1 MTTKNKRAQP
11 PAEAQPPTDQVA
23 LLRTIATDKRKIKD
37 LNAARGRL
45 DTAIKAIR
53 VRITENETAV
63 YQPYEP
69 TESQP
74 TEEMFRQLE
83 LF

>member
-1 MTTKNKRAQP
+1 MTARSKKAQP
-11 PAEAQPPTDQVA
+11 SIEVQPTPEQTD
-23 LLRTIATDKRKIKD
+23 LLRTIATDKHRIKE
-37 LNAARGRL
+37 LNEARSRISR
-45 DTAIKAIR
+45 AIKA
-53 VRITENETAV
+53 VKAKITENETAV

>member
-1 MTTKNKRAQP
+1 MTANRKQPQP
-11 PAEAQPPTDQVA
+11 PEVQPPPPEHID
-23 LLRTIATDKRKIKD
+23 LLRAIATDKRKIRD
-37 LNAARGRL
+37 LNAARSRI

-53 VRITENETAV
+53 VKITENETAV

>member
-1 MTTKNKRAQP
+1 MTARSKQTQP
-11 PAEAQPPTDQVA
+11 PKEVQPPPEQTD
-23 LLRTIATDKRKIKD
+23 LLRAIATDKRKIRD
-37 LNAARGRL
+37 LNAARNRI

-53 VRITENETAV
+53 VKITENEIAV

>member
-11 PAEAQPPTDQVA
+11 PTEAQPPTDQVE
-23 LLRTIATDKRKIKD
+23 LLRSIATDKRKIRD
-37 LNAARGRL
+37 LNAARSRI

-53 VRITENETAV
+53 VKITENETAV

>member
-1 MTTKNKRAQP
+1 MTAKRKRPQP
-11 PAEAQPPTDQVA
+11 PEVQPPPQHID
-23 LLRTIATDKRKIKD
+23 LLRAIAMDKRKIRD
-37 LNAARGRL
+37 LNAARSRI

-53 VRITENETAV
+53 VKITENETAV